1 MKIFSS
7 NFFSNDF
14 RLSDLD
20 ILIHYWNQIQIPDY
34 NIFLECTPKAFWI
47 ALRHGFRNPGD
58 DDIIE
63 MQRRGEEIK
72 EAILRN
78 SYHNGKV

>member
-1 MKIFSS
+1 MIKSRYFTFKSLKMLV
-7 NFFSNDF
+7 
-14 RLSDLD
+14 RL
-20 ILIHYWNQIQIPDY
+20 QIPDY
-34 NIFLECTPKAFWI
+34 IIFLECTPKAFWI